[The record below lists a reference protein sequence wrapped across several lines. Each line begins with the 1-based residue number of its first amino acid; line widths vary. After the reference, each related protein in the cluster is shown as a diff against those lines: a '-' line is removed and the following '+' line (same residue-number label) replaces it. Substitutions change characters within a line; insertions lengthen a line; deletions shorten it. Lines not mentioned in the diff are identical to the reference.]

1 MRDILGNLDTEIH
14 LSDPDP
20 VKRAQKQMR
29 KPLPKRFYKEAKA
42 GAAEG
47 GFAVLLDGRQV
58 KTPSGRLLVFPTLEA
73 AALSAFEYE
82 AQSGEINP
90 STMPVTR
97 LANSAVDGVADQ
109 VSEVLADIR
118 LYASS
123 DLVCYRSEGP
133 EALTELQSLAWD
145 PYFEWAKST
154 FGARFFLAQGV
165 MPVEQP
171 AAALEAIGK
180 VLEKYAQPFRA
191 ACLHSMT
198 SLTGSA
204 LLALAVGERH
214 VSADE
219 AWRDA
224 HVDED
229 WTISQW
235 GADEEARVRRAHR
248 WTEMQA
254 AAELLRAVS

>member
-20 VKRAQKQMR
+20 VKRAQKQML
-29 KPLPKRFYKEAKA
+29 KPLPTRFYKEAKA
-42 GAAEG
+42 GPAEG
-47 GFAVLLDGRQV
+47 GFVVLLDGKPV
-58 KTPSGRLLVFPTLEA
+58 KTPSGKQLVFPTIDA
-73 AALSAFEYE
+73 AALSAVEYE
-82 AQSGEINP
+82 AQVSEINP
-90 STMPVTR
+90 SKMPVTR
-97 LANSAVDGVADQ
+97 VANTAVDGVADQ
-109 VSEVLADIR
+109 VKEVLADIR
-118 LYASS
+118 LYSSS

-133 EALTELQSLAWD
+133 EALCELQSLAWD
-145 PYFEWAKST
+145 PYLDWAKSA
-154 FGARFFLAQGV
+154 FGARFFLAQGI

-171 AAALEAIGK
+171 IEALNAIGNALEKCA
-180 VLEKYAQPFRA
+180 EPFKA

-204 LLALAVGERH
+204 LVALAVAEGR
-214 VSADE
+214 VTADQ

-235 GADEEARVRRAHR
+235 GADEEATVRRAYR
-248 WTEMQA
+248 WLEMKA
-254 AAELLRAVS
+254 AADLLKAVS

>member
-29 KPLPKRFYKEAKA
+29 KPLPKRFYKEATA

-58 KTPSGRLLVFPTLEA
+58 KTPSGKQLLFPTLES
-73 AALSAFEYE
+73 AALSALEYE
-82 AQSGEINP
+82 AQVGEIKP

-97 LANSAVDGVADQ
+97 LANTAADGVADQ
-109 VSEVLADIR
+109 VGEVLADIR

-133 EALTELQSLAWD
+133 EALAELQSLAWD
-145 PYFEWAKST
+145 PYIEWAKST

-180 VLEKYAQPFRA
+180 ALEKYSEPYKA

-204 LLALAVGERH
+204 LVALAAAEGRVGAEQ
-214 VSADE
+214 
-219 AWRDA
+219 AWHDA

-235 GADEEARVRRAHR
+235 GADEEAMVRRAYR
-248 WTEMQA
+248 WLEMKA
-254 AAELLRAVS
+254 AAHLLSAVS

>member
-47 GFAVLLDGRQV
+47 GFAVLLDGKPV
-58 KTPSGRLLVFPTLEA
+58 KTPSGKQLLFPTLES
-73 AALSAFEYE
+73 AALSALEYE
-82 AQSGEINP
+82 TQIGEINP
-90 STMPVTR
+90 SKMPVTR
-97 LANSAVDGVADQ
+97 LANTAVDGVADQ
-109 VSEVLADIR
+109 VGDVLADIR

-133 EALTELQSLAWD
+133 EALAELQSLAWD
-145 PYFEWAKST
+145 PYLEWAKSAV
-154 FGARFFLAQGV
+154 GARLFLAQGV
-165 MPVEQP
+165 MPIEQP
-171 AAALEAIGK
+171 AAALEAVGK
-180 VLEKYAQPFRA
+180 ALEKYAEPFKA

-204 LLALAVGERH
+204 LVALSAAEGR
-214 VSADE
+214 VSAE
-219 AWRDA
+219 QAWRDA

-235 GADEEARVRRAHR
+235 GADEEAAVRRAYR
-248 WTEMQA
+248 WLEMKA
-254 AAELLRAVS
+254 AADLLSAVS

>member
-20 VKRAQKQMR
+20 VKRAQLKMR
-29 KPLPKRFYKEAKA
+29 TPMPKRFYKEAKA
-42 GAAEG
+42 GQADG
-47 GFAVLLDGRQV
+47 GFAILLDGKPA
-58 KTPSGRLLVFPTLEA
+58 KTPSGKKLLFPTELA
-73 AALSAFEYE
+73 AGLAAFEYE
-82 AQSGEINP
+82 AQIGEINP
-90 STMPVTR
+90 SKMPVTR
-97 LANSAVDGVADQ
+97 LANTAVDGVADQ
-109 VSEVLADIR
+109 VAEVLADIR
-118 LYASS
+118 HYASS

-133 EALTELQSLAWD
+133 EALAELQSLAWD
-145 PYFEWAKST
+145 PYLEWAKTS

-171 AAALEAIGK
+171 EAALEAIGAA
-180 VLEKYAQPFRA
+180 LEKYAEPFKA

-198 SLTGSA
+198 TLTGSA
-204 LLALAVGERH
+204 LVALSVGETR
-214 VSADE
+214 VAADQ

-235 GADEEARVRRAHR
+235 GADEEAAVRRAYR
-248 WTEMQA
+248 WLEMKA

>member
-20 VKRAQKQMR
+20 VKRAQKQML

-42 GAAEG
+42 GPAEG
-47 GFAVLLDGRQV
+47 GFAVLLDGKPV
-58 KTPSGRLLVFPTLEA
+58 KAPSGKQLLFPTSDA
-73 AALSAFEYE
+73 AALSAVEYE
-82 AQSGEINP
+82 AQVGEINP
-90 STMPVTR
+90 SKMPVTR
-97 LANSAVDGVADQ
+97 LANTAVDGVADQ
-109 VSEVLADIR
+109 VREVLADIR
-118 LYASS
+118 LYSSS

-133 EALTELQSLAWD
+133 EALCELQSLAWD
-145 PYFEWAKST
+145 PYLEWAKAA

-171 AAALEAIGK
+171 ADALNAIGEA
-180 VLEKYAQPFRA
+180 LEKYAEPFKA

-204 LLALAVGERH
+204 LVALAVAEGRVTAEQ
-214 VSADE
+214 

-235 GADEEARVRRAHR
+235 GADEEATVRRAYR
-248 WTEMQA
+248 WLEMKA
-254 AAELLRAVS
+254 AADLLRAVS

>member
-1 MRDILGNLDTEIH
+1 MRDILGKLDTEIH

-20 VKRAQKQMR
+20 VRRAQKKMR
-29 KPLPKRFYKEAKA
+29 TPLPKRVYKHAVA
-42 GAAEG
+42 RALDGA
-47 GFAVLLDGRQV
+47 FAVLLDGKPA
-58 KTPSGRLLVFPTLEA
+58 KTPSGKKLLFPALRA
-73 AALSAFEYE
+73 AEICAAEYE
-82 AQSGEINP
+82 AQTIEINP
-90 STMPVTR
+90 ATMPVTR
-97 LANSAVDGVADQ
+97 LANTGVDGVAEQ
-109 VSEVLADIR
+109 VGEVLADVR

-133 EALTELQSLAWD
+133 EALAELQSLAWD
-145 PYFEWAKST
+145 PYLAWAKSA

-165 MPVEQP
+165 MPIEQP
-171 AAALEAIGK
+171 QAALEAIGAA
-180 VLEKYAQPFRA
+180 LIKYGEPFKA

-204 LLALAVGERH
+204 LLALAVAEGH
-214 VSADE
+214 ASAE
-219 AWRDA
+219 QVWRDA

-235 GADEEARVRRAHR
+235 GADEEATQRRAFR
-248 WTEMQA
+248 WLEMKA

>member
-20 VKRAQKQMR
+20 VKRAQKQML

-42 GAAEG
+42 GPLEG
-47 GFAVLLDGRQV
+47 GFAVLLDGRPV
-58 KTPSGRLLVFPTLEA
+58 KTPSGKPLLFPTLEA
-73 AALSAFEYE
+73 ASLSAIEYE
-82 AQSGEINP
+82 AQVGEINP

-97 LANSAVDGVADQ
+97 LANTAVDGVADQ
-109 VSEVLADIR
+109 VREVLADMR

-133 EALTELQSLAWD
+133 EALAELQSLAWD
-145 PYFEWAKST
+145 PYLEWAKSVH
-154 FGARFFLAQGV
+154 GARFFLAQGV

-171 AAALEAIGK
+171 AAALEAIGNA
-180 VLEKYAQPFRA
+180 LEKYGQPFKA

-204 LLALAVGERH
+204 LVALAVAEGRVTVEQG
-214 VSADE
+214 
-219 AWRDA
+219 WRDA

-235 GADEEARVRRAHR
+235 GADEEATVRRAYR
-248 WTEMQA
+248 WLEMKA
-254 AAELLRAVS
+254 AVDLLRVVS

>member
-29 KPLPKRFYKEAKA
+29 KPLPKRFYKEAEA
-42 GAAEG
+42 GPVEG
-47 GFAVLLDGRQV
+47 GFAVLLDGKPV
-58 KTPSGRLLVFPTLEA
+58 KTPSGKQLLFPTLQA

-82 AQSGEINP
+82 AQAAEINP
-90 STMPVTR
+90 FTMPVTR
-97 LANSAVDGVADQ
+97 LANTAVDGVADQ
-109 VSEVLADIR
+109 VREVLADV
-118 LYASS
+118 LVYASS

-133 EALTELQSLAWD
+133 EALAELQSLAWD
-145 PYFEWAKST
+145 PYLEWAKSA

-171 AAALEAIGK
+171 AAALEAISTA
-180 VLEKYAQPFRA
+180 LEKYAKPFMA

-198 SLTGSA
+198 TLTGSA
-204 LLALAVGERH
+204 LMPLAIAEGRSTTEQ
-214 VSADE
+214 

-235 GADEEARVRRAHR
+235 GKDEEAATRRAHR
-248 WTEMQA
+248 WLDMKA
-254 AAELLRAVS
+254 AAALLRAVS

>member
-42 GAAEG
+42 GEAEG
-47 GFAVLLDGRQV
+47 GFAVLLDGKPV
-58 KTPSGRLLVFPTLEA
+58 KTPSGERLLFPTSLA

-82 AQSGEINP
+82 AQVGEINP
-90 STMPVTR
+90 SKMPVTR
-97 LANSAVDGVADQ
+97 LANTAVDGVAEQ
-109 VSEVLADIR
+109 AREVLADIR

-133 EALTELQSLAWD
+133 EALAELQSLAWD
-145 PYFEWAKST
+145 PYLGWAKSD

-165 MPVEQP
+165 MPIEQP
-171 AAALEAIGK
+171 AAALDAVGK
-180 VLEKYAQPFRA
+180 ALEKYAEPFKA

-204 LLALAVGERH
+204 LVALAVAEGR
-214 VSADE
+214 VTADE

-235 GADEEARVRRAHR
+235 GADEEAMVRRAYR
-248 WTEMQA
+248 WLEMKA
-254 AAELLRAVS
+254 AADLLRAVS